1 MVSPDVA
8 KYGLNPWGLIVVSIP
23 FLVLVSIAVPL
34 RVWVR
39 VFMTRSFGWDDGL
52 LVASYLFFIAESALT
67 IESGTVQLNQG
78 IVNDQVLLGTIN
90 GVGISMYILGQVTFK
105 LSLAVLFL
113 KISMARWQR
122 WIIISSV
129 AIFIAYYIALL
140 FVTIFQCGNP
150 ANVGSMTTTC
160 WDWATITGPLNYIG
174 AVLNAIVDWIFA
186 ITPIIVISKLTM
198 GRQDKLSVICVIL
211 VAISGSII
219 SVVRIPY
226 ISGLNPDAS
235 YYSKNSNRIVYAS
248 VAESGVGLTAA
259 SLAVM
264 RPLGKRIAEWARPVI
279 ARHAGRRRSDG
290 RERDRRNQAR
300 IDALRHHSDGEGGAH
315 AHAHPLQPYPPG
327 KSFSSG
333 SESATR
339 ADSIA

>member
-1 MVSPDVA
+1 M
-8 KYGLNPWGLIVVSIP
+8 
-23 FLVLVSIAVPL
+23 
-34 RVWVR
+34 
-39 VFMTRSFGWDDGL
+39 
-52 LVASYLFFIAESALT
+52 T

-78 IVNDQVLLGTIN
+78 IVNDQILLGTVSHPPIISTKKQIPILTFTQIN

-113 KISMARWQR
+113 KISMAPWQR
-122 WIIISSV
+122 YIIISSV

-186 ITPIIVISKLTM
+186 ITPIVVISKLTM
-198 GRQDKLSVICVIL
+198 DRQDKLSVICVML

-219 SVVRIPY
+219 SIVRIPY
-226 ISGLNPDAS
+226 ISGLNPNAS
-235 YYSKNSNRIVYAS
+235 YYAKDSNRIVYAS
-248 VAESGVGLTAA
+248 VAESGVGLVAA

-264 RPLGKRIAEWARPVI
+264 RPLGKQIAEWARPVI
-279 ARHAGRRRSDG
+279 ARHASRRRSDG
-290 RERDRRNQAR
+290 RERERRNEAR
-300 IDALRHHSDGEGGAH
+300 IDALNHHSDGEVTGH
-315 AHAHPLQPYPPG
+315 SLQPYPPG

-333 SESATR
+333 SGSATR
-339 ADSIA
+339 ADSVV